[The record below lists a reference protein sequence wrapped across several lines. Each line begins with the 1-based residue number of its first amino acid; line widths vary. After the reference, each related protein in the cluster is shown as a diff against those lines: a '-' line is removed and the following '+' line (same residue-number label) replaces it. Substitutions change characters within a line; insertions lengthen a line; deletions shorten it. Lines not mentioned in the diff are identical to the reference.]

1 MNKKLFKLLLLALPV
16 VACTTEEGEEV
27 IARAPYTLSV
37 DKTTIE
43 STGKDIATFT
53 LVDADGQVLT
63 DNASLM
69 SKIYFINEQT
79 GRRLPKKTKIFK
91 SVEDGDYVFSATF
104 RGEAS
109 ANKVT
114 IKSENRT
121 AYEVFKKSVCL
132 YRLTATWCENCPSMT
147 TGLNNVSDWTKSRLV
162 ELDFHGA
169 GSAYAYSDG
178 SKYVADY
185 LYPKF
190 KLGGYPSAIYD
201 LAVPSDARDYTK
213 IEDMIFERISDS
225 PATCGIKAEVAY
237 SNGKISV
244 KASVKTS
251 TGGKYDIAYALLKN
265 NCPGGAV
272 PYFYES
278 EYHNVVK
285 GVSGNYEFMSTAAK
299 QIAKDQEQEILDLTF
314 DYPIPESDNLS
325 DYSVAFYAL
334 KEVGNKIEIDNAVRL
349 ALGTSVDYVYN
360 N

>member
-1 MNKKLFKLLLLALPV
+1 M
-16 VACTTEEGEEV
+16 
-27 IARAPYTLSV
+27 

-79 GRRLPKKTKIFK
+79 GRRLPRRTKTFR
-91 SVEDGDYVFSATF
+91 SVEDGDIVFSATF
-104 RGEAS
+104 SGEAS

-114 IKSENRT
+114 IKSENRKT
-121 AYEVFKKSVCL
+121 YEVFKKNVCL
-132 YRLTATWCENCPSMT
+132 YRLTATWCQNCPSMT
-147 TGLNNVSDWTKSRLV
+147 YGLNNVSDWTKSRLV
-162 ELDFHGA
+162 QLDFHGA

-201 LAVPSDARDYTK
+201 LAVPSDARDYAE
-213 IEDMIFERISDS
+213 IEEVVFNRIADS

-237 SNGKISV
+237 SNGTISV

-251 TGGKYDIAYALLKN
+251 TGGIYDITYALLKN
-265 NCPGGAV
+265 NCPGGAT
-272 PYFYES
+272 PDFYES

-299 QIAKDQEQEILDLTF
+299 QIAKDQEEQILDLSF
-314 DYPIPESDNLS
+314 EYQIPASDNLS

-334 KEVGNKIEIDNAVRL
+334 KEAGKNIEIDNAVRL
-349 ALGTSVDYVYN
+349 ALNTSVDYVYN

>member
-79 GRRLPKKTKIFK
+79 GRRLPKRTKIFK

-132 YRLTATWCENCPSMT
+132 YRLTATWCQNCPSMT
-147 TGLNNVSDWTKSRLV
+147 TGLNNVSDWTKSRLIQ
-162 ELDFHGA
+162 LDFHGV

-178 SKYVADY
+178 SKNVAEY
-185 LYPKF
+185 LYPRF
-190 KLGGYPSAIYD
+190 GLQGYPSAIYD
-201 LAVPSDARDYTK
+201 LAVPSDARDYID
-213 IEDMIFERISDS
+213 IENVIFERISDS

-237 SNGKISV
+237 SNGTVSV

-265 NCPGGAV
+265 NCPGGAK
-272 PYFYES
+272 PNFYES

-299 QIAKDQEQEILDLTF
+299 QIAKDQEEQILDLSF
-314 DYPIPESDNLS
+314 EYQIPASDNQE

-349 ALGTSVDYVYN
+349 ALNSSVDYVYN
-360 N
+360 K